1 VKQGNLLIIDDEV
14 EILETL
20 AVFLEDVALTIT
32 AVDNG
37 HKALEVLKHQKIDC
51 IVCDIRMPEMDGL
64 QVIKAVRDLG
74 LETPFI
80 FFTAYGSEEIIM
92 EAVKFGAFDFISKPK
107 FEALTEIVANGLNAG
122 IKMRT
127 KVTTSVDQVVQEFKE
142 LLGGNNSKAD

>member
-1 VKQGNLLIIDDEV
+1 MKQGNLLIIDDEV

>member
-1 VKQGNLLIIDDEV
+1 MLIIDDEV